1 MRAVNAGAATQDR
14 LAAADCRQKPP
25 QPRKDRVISTSSRP
39 HPRTI
44 SWLGTSA
51 LAMGGSNQMVFL
63 VAALIAVNGTG
74 AIPVLIVGVLL
85 SWMAAPG
92 WTELVLI
99 WPERVG
105 GIAATC
111 AEAFKPYSPVLAN
124 LTGVCYWWGWVP
136 TCGFTAILSATAL
149 HEWYVPFIPVTP
161 LAIGIIVTFVAIN
174 LLGVRAVTRFAI
186 PVGLAAALLALLSAV
201 IPIVAGTVDLG
212 RATSFHLDTPF
223 DGAFGALTSAMAG
236 LYLVG
241 FAAPAFEAA
250 TCHVGEMK
258 DPVRSL
264 PRAVFASGAMA
275 GLFFIVLP
283 LVWLG
288 TIGVEGMGSE
298 QLSAT
303 LGPTFAPLLAGTA
316 KAAAIWFMV
325 ANMFMGTMQP
335 LAGAARTLS
344 QLAEDGLLPRSWAK
358 RSRRDVPW
366 VTTLIT
372 AGFAIGALLLGVPTW
387 MIAAANFAYLIAI
400 ALPSIAV
407 WLLRRNEPDRERPWR
422 APRGT
427 IVLGVIAAGG
437 WFLATALGFEQ
448 FGLPTVLLSLGL
460 AYAGSLL
467 YAWRRA
473 SDRRRLGQPGVKRS
487 LHFKLTG
494 AMIAVIV
501 LDGAGYLLAV
511 SHVPDTD
518 PALTSLLQDIFVAV
532 AMLTVA
538 VGLILPGM
546 IGHAV
551 EQVAAA
557 ADRLATGTL
566 ADLTRAMRALGV
578 GDLRAAKAR
587 VDIVPVVV
595 SSRDEV
601 GAMAACFNTLQ
612 REVGRAAEALDGAR
626 EGLAAAEARLE
637 QSLRQQAAVARL
649 GQIALE
655 GEELHDLA
663 AEAVMIARAALSR
676 DVSATMLP
684 SAGGRRVETGV
695 TPPDAVSIPIGHAD
709 ARLGV
714 LHVAAL
720 PPLSADESAF
730 LQATA
735 NVLADA
741 IERLQAEE
749 DMRHQALHDPLT
761 ELPNRTLL
769 GDRLTQALRR
779 ATRQG
784 SVAVL
789 FLDLDQFKLIN
800 DSRGHRAGDELLQAV
815 STRLSSIMRPGD
827 TVARFGGD
835 EFCIVCDD
843 VDDGLEAVGIARR
856 IIDELGRPYSLATGE
871 HFATASVGI
880 ALADGPW
887 RPAEDLIRE
896 ADAAM
901 YRAKA
906 QGRGRYEL
914 FDEVMR
920 GDATR
925 RLRLDHDLRRA
936 LDGDN
941 ELVAHYQPIVALPSG
956 EIVGMEA
963 LMRWQHPERGLVGP
977 GEFIPVAEDSGAILE
992 LGDRVLQQACHQ
1004 AAGWCARLG
1013 TRPFYVSV
1021 NLAPRQVAEPGLAA
1035 RVEAVLQSSGL
1046 PPAALAL
1053 EITESA
1059 LMEES
1064 ELVAENLRRLA
1075 ALGVR
1080 LVLDDFGTGYSSLA
1094 YLRKFPIEA
1103 LKIDR
1108 SFIAGLGIDS
1118 DDTTIV
1124 ETIVRMAAGLRLDV
1138 VAEGIETAEQA
1149 AILEGMGCDRGQGF
1163 LWSRAVAPAAAAAL
1177 LGLAV
1182 VA

>member
-1 MRAVNAGAATQDR
+1 
-14 LAAADCRQKPP
+14 
-25 QPRKDRVISTSSRP
+25 
-39 HPRTI
+39 
-44 SWLGTSA
+44 
-51 LAMGGSNQMVFL
+51 MGGSNQMVFL
-63 VAALIAVNGTG
+63 VAALIAVNGSG
-74 AIPVLIVGVLL
+74 AIPVLIFGLL
-85 SWMAAPG
+85 LAWMAAPG
-92 WTELVLI
+92 WTELVLM
-99 WPERVG
+99 WPKRVG

-124 LTGVCYWWGWVP
+124 LTGVCYWWGWIP

-149 HEWYVPFIPVTP
+149 HEWYVPFVPITP
-161 LAIGIIVTFVAIN
+161 LAIGIILIFVGIN

-186 PVGLAAALLALLSAV
+186 PVGLAAAFLALLSAV
-201 IPIVAGTVDLG
+201 IPIFAGTVDVG

-250 TCHVGEMK
+250 ACHVGEMR
-258 DPVRSL
+258 DPARNV
-264 PRAVFASGAMA
+264 PRAMFASGAIA

-288 TIGVEGMGSE
+288 TIGAEGIGGELSE
-298 QLSAT
+298 T

-316 KAAAIWFMV
+316 KAAAVWFMV

-344 QLAEDGLLPRSWAK
+344 QLSEDGLLPRSWAK

-407 WLLRRNEPDRERPWR
+407 WLLRRNEPERERPWR

-427 IVLGVIAAGG
+427 ITLGVIAAGC

-448 FGLPTVLLSLGL
+448 FGLPTVILSLAL

-473 SDRRRLGQPGVKRS
+473 SDRRRSGRPGIKRS
-487 LHFKLTG
+487 LHLKLTG

-501 LDGAGYLLAV
+501 LDGSGYLLAV
-511 SHVPDTD
+511 SYVPDTD
-518 PALTSLLQDIFVAV
+518 PALISLLQDIFVAV

-546 IGHAV
+546 VGHAV
-551 EQVAAA
+551 EQVSAA

-566 ADLTRAMRALGV
+566 ADLTRAMRALSV
-578 GDLRAAKAR
+578 GDLGAAKAR
-587 VDIVPVVV
+587 IDVLPVVV
-595 SSRDEV
+595 TSRDEV
-601 GAMAACFNTLQ
+601 GAMADSFNTLQ
-612 REVGRAAEALDGAR
+612 REVGRTAEALDGAR
-626 EGLAAAEARLE
+626 EGLAAAETKLE
-637 QSLRQQAAVARL
+637 QSLLQQAAVARL

-655 GEELHDLA
+655 GENLRDLA
-663 AEAVMIARAALSR
+663 HQAVAIGSSALGRDLRATILPAADGRLLVTGYAPSDAE
-676 DVSATMLP
+676 
-684 SAGGRRVETGV
+684 E
-695 TPPDAVSIPIGHAD
+695 IPIGA
-709 ARLGV
+709 AESRLGV
-714 LHVAAL
+714 LSVAPL
-720 PPLSADESAF
+720 PPLSADELAF

-741 IERLQAEE
+741 IGRLKAED

-761 ELPNRTLL
+761 GLPNRTLL

-779 ATRQG
+779 STRRG
-784 SVAVL
+784 PVAVL

-800 DSRGHRAGDELLQAV
+800 DSRGHHAGDELLCAV
-815 STRLSSIMRPGD
+815 ATRLSSVMRRGD

-843 VDDGLEAVGIARR
+843 VEDALEAVGIARR
-856 IIDELGRPYSLATGE
+856 IIDDLGRPYTLATGE

-880 ALADGPW
+880 ALATVSL

-901 YRAKA
+901 YRAKE
-906 QGRGRYEL
+906 QGRGRYEI

-920 GDATR
+920 GNATE

-936 LDGDN
+936 LEVDD
-941 ELVAHYQPIVALPSG
+941 ELIAYYQPIVSLPAG
-956 EIVGMEA
+956 EIIGMEA
-963 LMRWQHPERGLVGP
+963 LLRWDHPERGLVGP
-977 GEFIPVAEDSGAILE
+977 GEFIPGQ
-992 LGDRVLQQACHQ
+992 R
-1004 AAGWCARLG
+1004 
-1013 TRPFYVSV
+1013 T
-1021 NLAPRQVAEPGLAA
+1021 AA
-1035 RVEAVLQSSGL
+1035 RSS
-1046 PPAALAL
+1046 PSASACCSRPASRRPTGARG
-1053 EITESA
+1053 SA
-1059 LMEES
+1059 S
-1064 ELVAENLRRLA
+1064 GRFASRSTSRRA
-1075 ALGVR
+1075 
-1080 LVLDDFGTGYSSLA
+1080 
-1094 YLRKFPIEA
+1094 
-1103 LKIDR
+1103 R
-1108 SFIAGLGIDS
+1108 SAS
-1118 DDTTIV
+1118 
-1124 ETIVRMAAGLRLDV
+1124 
-1138 VAEGIETAEQA
+1138 
-1149 AILEGMGCDRGQGF
+1149 RGSRRASAPCCSAPVCRRRRSH
-1163 LWSRAVAPAAAAAL
+1163 WS
-1177 LGLAV
+1177 
-1182 VA
+1182 

>member
-1 MRAVNAGAATQDR
+1 MVRLKSSVQVSITRAT
-14 LAAADCRQKPP
+14 PP
-25 QPRKDRVISTSSRP
+25 SGLLISTP
-39 HPRTI
+39 ATATHPRTI
-44 SWLGTSA
+44 SWLGASA

-63 VAALIAVNGTG
+63 VAALIAAHGSG
-74 AIPVLIVGVLL
+74 AVPILIVGLLL
-85 SWMAAPG
+85 SWAAAPG
-92 WTELVLI
+92 WTELVLM
-99 WPERVG
+99 WPDRVG

-149 HEWYVPFIPVTP
+149 HDWYVPFIPVTP
-161 LAIGIIVTFVAIN
+161 LAIAIILTFVGIN
-174 LLGVRAVTRFAI
+174 LMGVKTVTRFAI
-186 PVGLAAALLALLSAV
+186 PVAITAALLALLSAV
-201 IPIVAGTVDLG
+201 VPLVAGTVDIG

-223 DGAFGALTSAMAG
+223 HGAFGALTSAMAG

-258 DPVRSL
+258 DPAKSL

-288 TIGVEGMGSE
+288 TIGTAGMGQE
-298 QLSAT
+298 LTAT
-303 LGPTFAPLLAGTA
+303 LGPTFAPLLAGMA
-316 KAAAIWFMV
+316 KSAAVWFMV

-344 QLAEDGLLPRSWAK
+344 QLSEDGLLPRTWAK

-366 VTTLIT
+366 VTTCIT
-372 AGFAIGALLLGVPTW
+372 AAFAIGALLMGVPTW

-427 IVLGVIAAGG
+427 IGLGVGAAVV
-437 WFLATALGFEQ
+437 WFLATGLGFEQ
-448 FGLPTVLLSLGL
+448 FGLPTVLLSLAL

-473 SDRRRLGQPGVKRS
+473 GDRRRSGVPGVKRS
-487 LHFKLTG
+487 LHLKLTG
-494 AMIAVIV
+494 AMIGVIV

-511 SHVPDTD
+511 SYVPDTD
-518 PALTSLLQDIFVAV
+518 PALVSLLQDIFVAV

-551 EQVAAA
+551 EQVSDA

-566 ADLTRAMRALGV
+566 ADFTRAMQALSV
-578 GDLRAAKAR
+578 GDLNAAKAR
-587 VDIVPVVV
+587 IDVVPVHVN
-595 SSRDEV
+595 SRDEV
-601 GAMAACFNTLQ
+601 GAMADSFNTLQ
-612 REVGRAAEALDGAR
+612 EEIGRTAAALDGAR
-626 EGLAAAEARLE
+626 EGLAAAEDKLE
-637 QSLRQQAAVARL
+637 RSLRQQAAVARL
-649 GQIALE
+649 GQRALE
-655 GEELHDLA
+655 GEDLRDLV
-663 AEAVMIARAALSR
+663 AEAVAACRQALGR
-676 DVSATMLP
+676 EVAAAILP
-684 SAGGRRVETGV
+684 AVDGRRFETGEV
-695 TPPDAVSIPIGHAD
+695 PRTAVQIPIGPSES
-709 ARLGV
+709 RLGV
-714 LHVAAL
+714 LCVARSPAL
-720 PPLSADESAF
+720 TADEEAF

-741 IERLQAEE
+741 IERLKAEE

-761 ELPNRTLL
+761 GLPNRALL
-769 GDRLTQALRR
+769 ADRLTHALRR
-779 ATRQG
+779 ATRGG

-800 DSRGHRAGDELLQAV
+800 DSRGHRAGDELLCAV
-815 STRLSSIMRPGD
+815 ATRLSTVMRPGD

-835 EFCIVCDD
+835 EFCIVSEDIGD
-843 VDDGLEAVGIARR
+843 ALEAIAIAQRLVG
-856 IIDELGRPYSLATGE
+856 ELERPYALATGE
-871 HFATASVGI
+871 HFATASIGI
-880 ALADGPW
+880 ALADGPA

-901 YRAKA
+901 YRAKESGH
-906 QGRGRYEL
+906 GRCEL

-920 GDATR
+920 GDATE
-925 RLRLDHDLRRA
+925 RLRLDNDLRRA
-936 LDGDN
+936 LEVED
-941 ELVAHYQPIVALPSG
+941 ELIAHYQPIVSLPGG
-956 EIVGMEA
+956 EIIGMEA
-963 LMRWQHPERGLVGP
+963 LARWAHPHRGLVAP
-977 GEFIPVAEDSGAILE
+977 SQFIAIAEDSGAIHA
-992 LGDRVLQQACHQ
+992 LGDRVLRQACTQ
-1004 AAGWCARLG
+1004 AATWCKRLG
-1013 TRPFYVSV
+1013 ERPFYVSV
-1021 NLAPRQVAEPGLAA
+1021 NLSPRQVAEPGLAS
-1035 RVEAVLQSSGL
+1035 RVASVLALTGL
-1046 PPAALAL
+1046 APHALAL
-1053 EITESA
+1053 EITEST

-1064 ELVAENLRRLA
+1064 ELVAQNLLE
-1075 ALGVR
+1075 LKGMGVG

-1094 YLRKFPIEA
+1094 YLRRFPIDA
-1103 LKIDR
+1103 IKIDR
-1108 SFIAGLGIDS
+1108 RFIAGLGRDT

-1124 ETIVRMAAGLRLDV
+1124 EAIVRMAAGLRLDV

-1149 AILEGMGCDRGQGF
+1149 RILDAMGCRRGQGY
-1163 LWSRAVAPAAAAAL
+1163 LWSRPVAPVRAEAL
-1177 LGLAV
+1177 LMLGEPACT
-1182 VA
+1182 